1 MTDFDKN
8 IRTLIRTLLAMPANS
23 VRPADQNA
31 PTGTVT
37 KQHATVKVIYQDA
50 TGSDEIRLANAASNN
65 VTETIIGQRL
75 LLASVNFY
83 KGDAITKARRLVTL
97 LGSTQA
103 IQLMQ
108 QLGLGL
114 VRTTQ
119 VRDLTA
125 LVDTKWEERGQLD
138 IEFHAI
144 AQEDLSLATYG
155 TFKIDL
161 HHAERNPDG
170 TYPPPQDIEVIEP

>member
-31 PTGTVT
+31 PTGTVS
-37 KQHATVKVIYQDA
+37 QQYATVKVIYQDA

-83 KGDAITKARRLVTL
+83 KGDAIAKARRLVTL

-144 AQEDLSLATYG
+144 AQEDLTLATYG
-155 TFKIDL
+155 TVQVSIATAD
-161 HHAERNPDG
+161 ANG
-170 TYPPPQDIEVIEP
+170 TTTTQAFEVIEP